1 MFTEYKFYL
10 SEQMML
16 KVDRINGQFSRSK
29 ITICRPSYCRVPF
42 STDEKQYIFKEP
54 KFILKELLSDDFNS
68 EFLNRKKMGFVFN
81 VEDYIKNNI
90 SNIENILFNGLE
102 IFQKNTKNISKLST
116 FYSRTNALRLWKMFT
131 LQKFV
136 NSFDSL

>member
-1 MFTEYKFYL
+1 
-10 SEQMML
+10 
-16 KVDRINGQFSRSK
+16 
-29 ITICRPSYCRVPF
+29 
-42 STDEKQYIFKEP
+42 
-54 KFILKELLSDDFNS
+54 
-68 EFLNRKKMGFVFN
+68 MGFVFN

-116 FYSRTNALRLWKMFT
+116 FYYSRTNALRLWKMFT